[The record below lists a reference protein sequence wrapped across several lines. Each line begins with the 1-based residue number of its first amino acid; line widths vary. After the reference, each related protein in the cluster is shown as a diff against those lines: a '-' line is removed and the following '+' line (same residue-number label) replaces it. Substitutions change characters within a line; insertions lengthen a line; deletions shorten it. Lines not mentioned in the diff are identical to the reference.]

1 MTPRLDWD
9 ANKDGAQ
16 RAARVVAL
24 GALEAI
30 SDAQDRIRRRDA
42 ESVHDFRVAVRRLRS
57 WIRLYR
63 PCLDDTL
70 RKRTRHRLDEIA
82 DATRTLRDLD
92 VQMAWLRAERNALG
106 DSRLEAATW
115 ILAQLKLD
123 RKRAWRKF
131 RKTLQRDFVRTER
144 ALRKELSRYV
154 TAHDVHDG
162 ERVWS
167 MRSVTAS
174 LLDDQATA
182 LGAAFERVRSAD
194 DAKRLHHARIVAKR
208 ARYVLDPLSA
218 QMPELSAVADD
229 LARFQDIVGEL
240 RDAQLLA
247 HRVAHEVT
255 SIAAERTA
263 LVASELVYRPS
274 GAMDFTRVTADSP
287 FDASL
292 SLLFA
297 RLHDRISAAER
308 GVTASLARDA
318 SARLVTALEKSA
330 TRFRDAI

>member
-9 ANKDGAQ
+9 AKMDGAQ

-24 GALEAI
+24 DALDTVA
-30 SDAQDRIRRRDA
+30 DAHDRIRRRDA
-42 ESVHDFRVAVRRLRS
+42 ESVHDFRVALRRLRS

-70 RKRTRHRLDEIA
+70 RKRSRRRLGEIA

-92 VQMAWLRAERNALG
+92 VAIAWLRAERNALG

-115 ILAQLKLD
+115 ILGQLKLD

-131 RKTLQRDFVRTER
+131 RKTLRRDFVKTER

-154 TAHDVHDG
+154 TSHDVGDG
-162 ERVWS
+162 GQVS
-167 MRSVTAS
+167 TMGSVTAS
-174 LLDDQATA
+174 LLEDQATA
-182 LGAAFERVRSAD
+182 LGTAFERVRSAD

-208 ARYVLDPLSA
+208 ARYVLEPLSA
-218 QMPELSAVADD
+218 QTPQLSAVAAD
-229 LARFQDIVGEL
+229 LARFQDVVGEL

-247 HRVAHEVT
+247 HRVAHEIT

-318 SARLVTALEKSA
+318 SARLLAALEKSA
-330 TRFRDAI
+330 KRFADAV